1 MWTNQKKFPTPQ
13 EAEEITCKDDKI
25 VKFFDYVFV
34 LRPTLFFPVWTVYA
48 AGYFAYHRF
57 APAGMNGATRSMAW
71 DSIWLLGF
79 LTLLM
84 GSAYILNQICD
95 RETDARNRKLFL
107 IAHQHIPLPVAWGE
121 MIALAALGMFAAYWH
136 SAAMAILFAVIFLCT
151 GIFYSVAPFQWK
163 DHPFLGLFAN
173 ASAAVLIF
181 TAGWWSVETEAL
193 PALRHALP
201 YALAVAAVYL
211 YTTLLDLEG
220 DAGTNKLTFGV
231 KFGWRATI
239 LAGAILQWLATLAAF
254 WVKDPVILYPAL
266 LAAPFF
272 LRASVKQRR
281 CDVSRAIKLPILF
294 LALAICF
301 KVWQY
306 VLVLA
311 FVFFFS
317 KWYYQQRFGLKYPS
331 LSAE

>member
-1 MWTNQKKFPTPQ
+1 
-13 EAEEITCKDDKI
+13 

-57 APAGMNGATRSMAW
+57 APAGMNGATTGMAW
-71 DSIWLLGF
+71 DSIWLLAF

-95 RETDARNRKLFL
+95 RETDARNHKLFL
-107 IAHQHIPLPVAWGE
+107 IAQQHIPLPAAWVE
-121 MIALAALGMFAAYWH
+121 MVVLAVTGLAAAVWH
-136 SAAMAILFAVIFLCT
+136 SAAMAVLFSVIFLCT

-173 ASAAVLIF
+173 ACGAVLIF
-181 TAGWWSVETEAL
+181 TAGWWSVETDSL
-193 PALRHALP
+193 LALRHALP

-211 YTTLLDLEG
+211 YTTLLDVDG

-231 KFGWRATI
+231 RFGWRATVY
-239 LAGAILQWLATLAAF
+239 AGAILEWSAIFAAF
-254 WVKDPVILYPAL
+254 WVRDPIILYPAL
-266 LAAPFF
+266 VASPFF
-272 LRASVKQRR
+272 FWASLKQRR

-294 LALAICF
+294 LALAICV

-306 VLVLA
+306 LLVLA
-311 FVFFFS
+311 CVFFFS

-331 LSAE
+331 LRAE

>member
-1 MWTNQKKFPTPQ
+1 MNRF
-13 EAEEITCKDDKI
+13 
-25 VKFFDYVFV
+25 VKLLDYVFV

-57 APAGMNGATRSMAW
+57 APAGMNGATAGMAW
-71 DSIWLLGF
+71 DSVWLLGF

-84 GSAYILNQICD
+84 GSAFILNQICD
-95 RETDARNRKLFL
+95 VETDARNHKLFL
-107 IAHQHIPLPVAWGE
+107 IAQRHVPLPAAWGE
-121 MIALAALGMFAAYWH
+121 MIVLALAGVLAAYAH
-136 SAAMAILFAVIFLCT
+136 SVQMAALFAVIFLCT
-151 GIFYSVAPFQWK
+151 GILYSVAPFQWK

-173 ASAAVLIF
+173 AAGAVLIF
-181 TAGWWSVETEAL
+181 TAGWWSMETDSL
-193 PALRHALP
+193 LALRHALP

-211 YTTLLDLEG
+211 YTTLLDVEG
-220 DAGTNKLTFGV
+220 DAETSKLTFGV
-231 KFGWRATI
+231 KYGWRATV
-239 LAGAILQWLATLAAF
+239 LSGAVLEWLAIGAAF
-254 WVKDPVILYPAL
+254 WVQDPVILFPAV

-272 LRASVKQRR
+272 LWAAIKPRR
-281 CDVSRAIKLPILF
+281 CQVARAIKLPILF
-294 LALAICF
+294 LALAICL

-331 LSAE
+331 LRAE

>member
-1 MWTNQKKFPTPQ
+1 M
-13 EAEEITCKDDKI
+13 
-25 VKFFDYVFV
+25 VKLFDYVFV
-34 LRPTLFFPVWTVYA
+34 LRPTLFLPVWTVYA

-57 APAGMNGATRSMAW
+57 APAGANGATEGMAW
-71 DSIWLLGF
+71 KSIWLLGF

-107 IAHQHIPLPVAWGE
+107 IAHQHIPLPAAWGE
-121 MIALAALGMFAAYWH
+121 MIVLAAVGMLAACWH
-136 SAAMAILFAVIFLCT
+136 GREIAVLFGIIFLCT

-163 DHPFLGLFAN
+163 DHPFLGLLAN
-173 ASAAVLIF
+173 AGGAVLIF
-181 TAGWWSVETEAL
+181 TAGWWSVETDSLLAV
-193 PALRHALP
+193 RHALP

-220 DAGTNKLTFGV
+220 DAEINKVTFGV

-239 LAGAILQWLATLAAF
+239 FAGAALEGLAILTAF
-254 WVKDPVILYPAL
+254 WIEDPLILYPAL
-266 LAAPFF
+266 IAAPFF
-272 LRASVKQRR
+272 WWTAFKQRR
-281 CDVSRAIKLPILF
+281 SDVARAIKLPILF
-294 LALAICF
+294 LALAISF

-331 LSAE
+331 LGAD